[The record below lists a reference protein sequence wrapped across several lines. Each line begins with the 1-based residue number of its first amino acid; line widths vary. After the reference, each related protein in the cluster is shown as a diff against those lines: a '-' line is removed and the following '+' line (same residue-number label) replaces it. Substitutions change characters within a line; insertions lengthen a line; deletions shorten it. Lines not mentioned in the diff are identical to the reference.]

1 MSSISVQDLKQA
13 LAEALRRVGLGEWI
27 TILRHGRPV
36 ARIGPPD
43 EPGLHIGE
51 RVGSKSGLKPM
62 GRKLT
67 GGAYLRALA
76 DDRDGDDR

>member
-13 LAEALRRVGLGEWI
+13 LSDALRRVGLGEWI

-43 EPGLHIGE
+43 EPGLHVGI

-62 GRKLT
+62 GRRLT